1 MITNK
6 EITEFLVEELKDDI
20 GIKNYCENELK
31 SKFSIFVGVDVNNA
45 PTKDDMPLLLIEPLI
60 KNIGDSEKNFD
71 YEMLL
76 KVLIKGFDKP
86 KVNENVVIYDGIYEV
101 ESLGGLIVDKLQ
113 NSFSKTNLDTYEIG
127 YYSDEIN
134 SFPIYTGTILI
145 NLSVPNVIGCE
156 KLKFTGD

>member
-6 EITEFLVEELKDDI
+6 IITEFLIDELKDETS
-20 GIKNYCENELK
+20 IKEYCKNELK
-31 SKFSIFVGVDVNNA
+31 AEFKIYVGVDVNNA

-76 KVLIKGFDKP
+76 KVLVKGFDKP
-86 KVNENVVIYDGIYEV
+86 KIDSNVVVYDGIYEV
-101 ESLGGLIVDKLQ
+101 EHLGGLIVEKLQ
-113 NSFSKTNLDTYEIG
+113 TSLSKTNLDTYEIG

-134 SFPIYTGTILI
+134 AFPIYSGTILI

-156 KLKFTGD
+156 KLKFIGE